1 MKNRTHI
8 DRNYGSY
15 LVVPLLSVI
24 TLGVYRA
31 INAAG
36 LGGPNVNSLLSV
48 ALIVILVLSWIRHAE
63 IFNGDTLDTV
73 AILIATVSFFL
84 RNETDFVIASAFACA
99 LAAVVLLALFGL
111 VLGKLIPNHPSNKQ

>member
-48 ALIVILVLSWIRHAE
+48 ALIGILVLSWIRHAE

-84 RNETDFVIASAFACA
+84 RKEIDFAFACA

-111 VLGKLIPNHPSNKQ
+111 VLGKLIPNPPSNKQ